1 MAVWSQFEMN
11 YMSSNTGIA
20 DILGKYKAAD
30 AGGKM
35 TEDDYIS
42 YAETFATPTKD
53 QLSSFDSVQQSNVK
67 LAAAD
72 AFAKAYNLNNK
83 MVFMHLTPECSIT
96 LCLACWTTGITI

>member
-1 MAVWSQFEMN
+1 MILNTKTKQVSKVPFNSKEVYPADMAVWNQFEMN

-53 QLSSFDSVQQSNVK
+53 QQ
-67 LAAAD
+67 
-72 AFAKAYNLNNK
+72 FA
-83 MVFMHLTPECSIT
+83 
-96 LCLACWTTGITI
+96 